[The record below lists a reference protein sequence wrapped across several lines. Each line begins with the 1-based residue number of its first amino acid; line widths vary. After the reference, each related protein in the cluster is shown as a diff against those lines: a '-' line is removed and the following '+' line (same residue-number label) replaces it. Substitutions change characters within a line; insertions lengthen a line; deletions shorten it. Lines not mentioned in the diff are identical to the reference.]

1 MVMVMWMR
9 VRADTLLGAI
19 QAHSQ
24 EEEYP
29 GRAGLSWQKRQV
41 PQTLT
46 RGRCGM
52 WLVEWSLA
60 LESQGLS
67 SGSKLCSLGHV
78 LNLSPPNVT

>member
-9 VRADTLLGAI
+9 VRVDTLLGAI
-19 QAHSQ
+19 QTHSQ

-52 WLVEWSLA
+52 WLVEWSRA

-67 SGSKLCSLGHV
+67 SSSKLCSLGHV
-78 LNLSPPNVT
+78 LDLSSPNVT